1 MFLAAAAAL
10 AGLASEDDLTQGRIF
25 PALSNIRTVSL
36 AIAVAVA
43 KVAFERGLAAED
55 RPADLASWIQ
65 SWVYEPRYADYV
77 EERTA
82 RAS

>member
-1 MFLAAAAAL
+1 M
-10 AGLASEDDLTQGRIF
+10 
-25 PALSNIRTVSL
+25 

-65 SWVYEPRYADYV
+65 SWVYEPRYADTV